1 MTDTIMLTNYIYLLQ
16 EREFIKTKENIY
28 KVGRTKKENHQ
39 RFNQY
44 PKGSILLFQMI
55 CNNCEN
61 IESLIIKQFKEQ
73 FIQRKDIGNEYFEG
87 DYHVMINNI
96 YLAIINYNPKE
107 YSELLKK
114 QTEEKKELL
123 KQQKEEEKE
132 LLLKQQKEEKE
143 LLKQQ
148 KEEKKELLKQQKEE
162 EKELL
167 KQQKEEKELLKQ
179 QKEEENKNNMI
190 KPFIDWIMYEYK
202 NKTLKN
208 DSIQN
213 LYISYKKFETE
224 NKYIY
229 TISLCK
235 FGLLLK
241 NENTIIPFNVGYKCR
256 RSSNIKMRF
265 DFESINKYFNR
276 EIHNN

>member
-1 MTDTIMLTNYIYLLQ
+1 MFQIKLKVKTNIYLIYYFIMNNQSMVTNYIYLLQ
-16 EREFIKTKENIY
+16 EREFIKTIENIY

-73 FIQRKDIGNEYFEG
+73 FTQRKDIGNEYFEG
-87 DYHVMINNI
+87 
-96 YLAIINYNPKE
+96 NYNIMIDIIYSIIKKYNKKE
-107 YSELLKK
+107 TELLK
-114 QTEEKKELL
+114 EPKK
-123 KQQKEEEKE
+123 EEKE
-132 LLLKQQKEEKE
+132 LLEQQKKEEKELLEQQKKEEKE

-148 KEEKKELLKQQKEE
+148 KEEK
-162 EKELL
+162 
-167 KQQKEEKELLKQ
+167 
-179 QKEEENKNNMI
+179 NKNNII
-190 KPFIDWIMYEYK
+190 KPFLDWIIYEYN

-208 DSIQN
+208 DNVQN
-213 LYISYKKFETE
+213 LYMSYKNYENE

-229 TISLCK
+229 PLSLCK

-241 NENTIIPFNVGYKCR
+241 NENNIIPFNIGSKSR
-256 RSSNIKMRF
+256 KSSNIKFYF
-265 DFESINKYFNR
+265 DFESINKYFNL
-276 EIHNN
+276 